1 MYYDVVENE
10 DVINVS
16 KSMQCWLLKCS
27 KACVVVWPLATELAQ
42 AGLFWSGTIEGRSL
56 ENLYAKNKS
65 TEQCW
70 TMHTIGDCLGFS
82 QDMNLL
88 SMTTHKS

>member
-27 KACVVVWPLATELAQ
+27 KACVVVWPLATERKLVYFGQQELSKVVLWKICMQKISPPNVGLCILLETALA
-42 AGLFWSGTIEGRSL
+42 SVSI
-56 ENLYAKNKS
+56 
-65 TEQCW
+65 
-70 TMHTIGDCLGFS
+70 
-82 QDMNLL
+82 
-88 SMTTHKS
+88 